1 MARKIKT
8 IWHTFFDISLFGS
21 LFFTFLSMFTES
33 VAKQAGYILFGLS
46 PIHYIT
52 LMFDVGFIICIFLII
67 YSKNNE
73 LFVKVVD

>member
-8 IWHTFFDISLFGS
+8 IWHKFFDISLFGS
-21 LFFTFLSMFTES
+21 LFFSFLSIITDYA
-33 VAKQAGYILFGLS
+33 AKQAGYILFGFS

-52 LMFDVGFIICIFLII
+52 FIFYVGFIICLFLII
-67 YSKNNE
+67 FSKNNE